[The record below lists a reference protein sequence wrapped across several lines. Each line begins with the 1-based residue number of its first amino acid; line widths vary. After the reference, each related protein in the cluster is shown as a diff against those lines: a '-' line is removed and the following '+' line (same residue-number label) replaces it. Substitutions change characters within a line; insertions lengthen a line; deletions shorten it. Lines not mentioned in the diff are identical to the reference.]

1 MAKVVKVKDATMKK
15 VKSLEEAKETVESD
29 RDVLKATVASLKRDV
44 DDARQVAS
52 SEQKKLDELAH
63 ERDILNK
70 LRTQADSATLK
81 QVDLVRMTENTKRNL
96 EQEVAAYR
104 AEVQRS
110 AKQLVQLEKE
120 REKYSVEASEA
131 NARYMQALDEV
142 KVREVALVELQKRIG
157 DGDGRLK
164 QQQALYEAVRA
175 DRNMY
180 SKSLIEA
187 QDEISEMKRKFKI
200 MGHQIEQLKEELGAK
215 DLALV
220 KEHFDHMKV
229 EKEKEG
235 LRMELN
241 KARGNIAEAESAI
254 AMQKAQLEKLN
265 HVVAEADAE
274 RVRQKKELD
283 LVLGERDI
291 LGTQLI
297 RRNDELALLYEK
309 VKIQHSTLNRGQL
322 QYRDRL
328 NEIRVLKIKLADL
341 KRELHVLRTGVANVD
356 VLKREVA
363 SLGRQLLQERT
374 KVRAL
379 GEELENPLN
388 VHRWRKL
395 EGSDPSTY
403 EMIQKIQTLQKRLI
417 SKTEEAVEK
426 DLLIQEKEK
435 LYVELK
441 GILARQPGPEVAEQ
455 LSIYQASLRDK
466 TKQLKA
472 MASELNMYQAQV
484 AEYKYE
490 IERLTR
496 DLGGLKKKYFEAK
509 KREQLDKE
517 AARGSGA
524 AGALGGAAGLMGML
538 GAAGATAG
546 GKASPSGQQEQ
557 TQQQRFTGGGF
568 SLSTVVG

>member
-1 MAKVVKVKDATMKK
+1 MVDASHEKEAKAKEAITQLKAEIANLTRLAEAGSALSMGEEATLTELMKQRDDLTRERDGQVEQILGLRSDLMDAAEKLRRAEADKQQAEADIAGLKQQIAEKKSEAEREGRRRERLEREVRDLKAQVEAKNMEVRTKQLDIAGAEEQVARLEGLLKEAKGSTDKVQKEFNALSEKVSKLHHDLEEAVHTNTQLLADSSSRQVELRGKEEELAGLRVEMAKVVKVKDATMKK

-309 VKIQHSTLNRGQL
+309 VKIQQSTLNRGQL
-322 QYRDRL
+322 QYRDR
-328 NEIRVLKIKLADL
+328 
-341 KRELHVLRTGVANVD
+341 
-356 VLKREVA
+356 
-363 SLGRQLLQERT
+363 
-374 KVRAL
+374 
-379 GEELENPLN
+379 
-388 VHRWRKL
+388 
-395 EGSDPSTY
+395 
-403 EMIQKIQTLQKRLI
+403 
-417 SKTEEAVEK
+417 
-426 DLLIQEKEK
+426 
-435 LYVELK
+435 
-441 GILARQPGPEVAEQ
+441 
-455 LSIYQASLRDK
+455 
-466 TKQLKA
+466 
-472 MASELNMYQAQV
+472 
-484 AEYKYE
+484 
-490 IERLTR
+490 
-496 DLGGLKKKYFEAK
+496 
-509 KREQLDKE
+509 
-517 AARGSGA
+517 
-524 AGALGGAAGLMGML
+524 
-538 GAAGATAG
+538 
-546 GKASPSGQQEQ
+546 
-557 TQQQRFTGGGF
+557 
-568 SLSTVVG
+568 

>member
-265 HVVAEADAE
+265 HVVAEADA
-274 RVRQKKELD
+274 
-283 LVLGERDI
+283 
-291 LGTQLI
+291 
-297 RRNDELALLYEK
+297 
-309 VKIQHSTLNRGQL
+309 
-322 QYRDRL
+322 
-328 NEIRVLKIKLADL
+328 
-341 KRELHVLRTGVANVD
+341 
-356 VLKREVA
+356 
-363 SLGRQLLQERT
+363 
-374 KVRAL
+374 
-379 GEELENPLN
+379 
-388 VHRWRKL
+388 
-395 EGSDPSTY
+395 
-403 EMIQKIQTLQKRLI
+403 
-417 SKTEEAVEK
+417 
-426 DLLIQEKEK
+426 
-435 LYVELK
+435 
-441 GILARQPGPEVAEQ
+441 
-455 LSIYQASLRDK
+455 
-466 TKQLKA
+466 
-472 MASELNMYQAQV
+472 
-484 AEYKYE
+484 
-490 IERLTR
+490 
-496 DLGGLKKKYFEAK
+496 
-509 KREQLDKE
+509 
-517 AARGSGA
+517 
-524 AGALGGAAGLMGML
+524 GGAHGCCRVTRLWFPASCSPT
-538 GAAGATAG
+538 AAATC
-546 GKASPSGQQEQ
+546 
-557 TQQQRFTGGGF
+557 
-568 SLSTVVG
+568 V